1 MQLRNSK
8 RALAS
13 ASTSTTSNPELEL
26 EVEVTGE
33 SEAPTPTP
41 TPLEKSNE
49 TQPTAKSNPTSGSK
63 AVNHIQKKR
72 KTTSNIWTH
81 FKPIG
86 EGEFFPLNHI
96 KQPIVWNLTL
106 LIA

>member
-1 MQLRNSK
+1 
-8 RALAS
+8 
-13 ASTSTTSNPELEL
+13 LEL

-49 TQPTAKSNPTSGSK
+49 TQPTAKSNPTSGSE
-63 AVNHIQKKR
+63 AVNHVQKKQ
-72 KTTSNIWTH
+72 KTTSNMWTH

-96 KQPIVWNLTL
+96 KRPRMSCIYMKTRPEKLKHNGKKYYW
-106 LIA
+106 